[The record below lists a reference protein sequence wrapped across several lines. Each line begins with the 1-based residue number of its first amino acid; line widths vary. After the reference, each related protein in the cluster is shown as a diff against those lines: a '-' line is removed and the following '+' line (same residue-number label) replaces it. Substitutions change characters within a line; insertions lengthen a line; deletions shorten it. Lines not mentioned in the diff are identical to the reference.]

1 MDTNTIDASQ
11 LEEHLLRHYVRADD
25 QEAPHPVEG
34 ESPASPFPSF
44 DTSLRRLVSPLQ
56 KEIHFL
62 YDEIQEQLNEEIEKV
77 LFQIH
82 HPLAG
87 KQIGILHSFVRA
99 VIHARAV
106 QMQRTQEDEQ
116 HLLDEEKIAAVLAE
130 GQEKKLVPLQIAPE
144 EIGKIIPP
152 APLTAHGP
160 VFPEIPREDAYELSA
175 LDVEEQKKQ
184 PEETTVQVIH
194 IPLVLDDERNE
205 IVAAADYND
214 LDGVYRLSEPDL
226 DDRQRA
232 LLVQLKKDITDVS
245 LLRSS
250 RGFQKQIAKSAKKI
264 AVQTI
269 DEDYSV
275 LRYYLVRDLVYAG
288 PVSALLNDQ
297 KITAVLCDGP
307 GVPLMIIREGKK
319 IKTTVVFQSR
329 NELHDFI
336 MRMAQKTFQQV
347 GMEQPVLD
355 AVYKNFRI
363 QGTLGTEIVPSRFLM
378 TRIAV

>member
-1 MDTNTIDASQ
+1 MDTNTLDASQ
-11 LEEHLLRHYVRADD
+11 LEEHLLKHYVRADEE
-25 QEAPHPVEG
+25 EAPHPIEG
-34 ESPASPFPSF
+34 ESQQSPFPSL
-44 DTSLRRLVSPLQ
+44 DTSLRHLVSPLQ

-62 YDEIQEQLNEEIEKV
+62 YDEIQGQLNEEIEKV

-106 QMQRTQEDEQ
+106 QMQHIQEDEQ
-116 HLLDEEKIAAVLAE
+116 HALEEEKLAVLAG
-130 GQEKKLVPLQIAPE
+130 GQEKNLVPLSIVPE

-152 APLTAHGP
+152 APLTARGP
-160 VFPEIPREDAYELSA
+160 VFPEIPKEDEYELSA
-175 LDVEEQKKQ
+175 LDVEEQKKK
-184 PEETTVQVIH
+184 PDETTVQIIH

-232 LLVQLKKDITDVS
+232 LLVQLKKDITDVN

-250 RGFQKQIAKSAKKI
+250 RGFQKQIAKSARKI
-264 AVQTI
+264 GAQTI

-307 GVPLMIIREGKK
+307 GVQLMIIREGKK
-319 IKTTVVFQSR
+319 ITTTVVFQSR
-329 NELHDFI
+329 DELHDFI
-336 MRMAQKTFQQV
+336 TRMAQRTFQQV
-347 GMEQPVLD
+347 TMEQPVLD